1 MASNDPIA
9 SKSRKPA
16 LSVEEAERFASQI
29 RPSWELLGPD
39 GSAAAFGLDDAPGV
53 AAPAAGSVSKASDTI
68 IEGIPTVAIGGSD
81 DTIPDDAGWGDDEPT
96 TAKASEEA
104 EAPPIE
110 AKPIAS
116 IGIVSKPEVPVSELP
131 LPPQVGH
138 PMIPTPGA
146 PVAPSPPAK
155 TKLGIGGTSGESA
168 PMAKPKPTRPDAAI
182 PTPAPVSAKAA
193 VAPAAGKTGASRSRP
208 GATNPGVD
216 PAHVEGAPA
225 EAEAGDDIEIP
236 ISGAPKGLL
245 LKIGGGVA
253 AVAVIVLAIKLFSGG
268 SGKPDPVTT
277 APPATATA
285 AAVTP
290 PTAATPE
297 PPRPT
302 AEAPVAAAPTATAT
316 AAPSAAATAAPT
328 AAVTAAPTAAATAA
342 PTVKEKPVVA
352 KVEAPPPV
360 VKKPTPP
367 SGGSTPPAGG
377 GKKSGGIIRET
388 PF

>member
-16 LSVEEAERFASQI
+16 LSVEDAERFASQI

-39 GSAAAFGLDDAPGV
+39 GSASAFGLDDAPGV

-68 IEGIPTVAIGGSD
+68 IEGVPTVSIGGSD
-81 DTIPDDAGWGDDEPT
+81 DAVPDEASWGDDEPT
-96 TAKASEEA
+96 TAKAEEA

-116 IGIVSKPEVPVSELP
+116 IGIPSKPEVPVSELP

-168 PMAKPKPTRPDAAI
+168 PLAKPKPTRSEAS
-182 PTPAPVSAKAA
+182 APVSAKAA

-208 GATNPGVD
+208 GPTNPDADYV
-216 PAHVEGAPA
+216 PA
-225 EAEAGDDIEIP
+225 ETEAGDDIELP

-253 AVAVIVLAIKLFSGG
+253 AIAVILLAIKLFSG
-268 SGKPDPVTT
+268 SGKVEPVTT
-277 APPATATA
+277 APPATATV

-290 PTAATPE
+290 PPPVATAAPE
-297 PPRPT
+297 PPK
-302 AEAPVAAAPTATAT
+302 ATAT
-316 AAPSAAATAAPT
+316 APAAPT

-342 PTVKEKPVVA
+342 PVVKEKPVVA
-352 KVEAPPPV
+352 KDEAPPPAPV
-360 VKKPTPP
+360 VKKPPPPP

>member
-39 GSAAAFGLDDAPGV
+39 GSAGAFGQDDAPGV

-68 IEGIPTVAIGGSD
+68 IEGVPTVAVGGSEEPA
-81 DTIPDDAGWGDDEPT
+81 PDDGWGDDEPRA
-96 TAKASEEA
+96 AKAIEEA

-116 IGIVSKPEVPVSELP
+116 IGITSKAEAPVSELP

-138 PMIPTPGA
+138 PMVPTPGA

-155 TKLGIGGTSGESA
+155 TKLGIGGTSGERA
-168 PMAKPKPTRPDAAI
+168 PMAKPKPTRSDASV
-182 PTPAPVSAKAA
+182 TAPVSAKAA

-208 GATNPGVD
+208 GATTPGVD
-216 PAHVEGAPA
+216 YVPA
-225 EAEAGDDIEIP
+225 ESEAGDDIEIP

-253 AVAVIVLAIKLFSGG
+253 AIAVVLLAIKLFSGG
-268 SGKPDPVTT
+268 SSKVEPVTT
-277 APPATATA
+277 APTATV

-290 PTAATPE
+290 PTPPTPAPPE
-297 PPRPT
+297 PPKATAPT
-302 AEAPVAAAPTATAT
+302 VVAAAPTA
-316 AAPSAAATAAPT
+316 APTTAPT
-328 AAVTAAPTAAATAA
+328 A
-342 PTVKEKPVVA
+342 KEKPVVA
-352 KVEAPPPV
+352 RVEPPPPV
-360 VKKPTPP
+360 VKKPAPT

>member
-29 RPSWELLGPD
+29 RPSWEMLGPD
-39 GSAAAFGLDDAPGV
+39 GAAGAFGQDDAPGV

-68 IEGIPTVAIGGSD
+68 IEGVPTVAVGGSD
-81 DTIPDDAGWGDDEPT
+81 EPAPDDGWGDDEPKA
-96 TAKASEEA
+96 AKAIEEA

-116 IGIVSKPEVPVSELP
+116 IGITSKAEVPASELP

-138 PMIPTPGA
+138 PMVPTPGA
-146 PVAPSPPAK
+146 PIAPSPPAK
-155 TKLGIGGTSGESA
+155 TKLGIGGTSGERA
-168 PMAKPKPTRPDAAI
+168 PMAKPKPTRSDASI
-182 PTPAPVSAKAA
+182 PAPVSAKAA
-193 VAPAAGKTGASRSRP
+193 VAPAAGKTGASRSRA

-216 PAHVEGAPA
+216 YVPA
-225 EAEAGDDIEIP
+225 ETEAGDDIEIP

-253 AVAVIVLAIKLFSGG
+253 AIAVILLAIKLFSGG
-268 SGKPDPVTT
+268 SSKVEPVTT
-277 APPATATA
+277 APTATVATPPTPAPPEPPKATAT
-285 AAVTP
+285 T
-290 PTAATPE
+290 
-297 PPRPT
+297 
-302 AEAPVAAAPTATAT
+302 PVAAAPTAAPTT
-316 AAPSAAATAAPT
+316 APSAAP
-328 AAVTAAPTAAATAA
+328 TAAPTAAATTA
-342 PTVKEKPVVA
+342 PTAKEKPVVA
-352 KVEAPPPV
+352 KVEPPPPV
-360 VKKPTPP
+360 VKKPAPT

>member
-39 GSAAAFGLDDAPGV
+39 GSAGAFGQDDAPGV
-53 AAPAAGSVSKASDTI
+53 AAPAAGSVSKVSDTI
-68 IEGIPTVAIGGSD
+68 IEGVPTVAVGGSEEPA
-81 DTIPDDAGWGDDEPT
+81 PDDGWGDDEPRA
-96 TAKASEEA
+96 AKAIEEA

-116 IGIVSKPEVPVSELP
+116 IGITSKAEAPVSELP

-138 PMIPTPGA
+138 PMVPTPGA

-155 TKLGIGGTSGESA
+155 TKLGIGGTSGERA
-168 PMAKPKPTRPDAAI
+168 PMAKPKPTRSDASV
-182 PTPAPVSAKAA
+182 TAPVSAKAA

-208 GATNPGVD
+208 GATTPGVD
-216 PAHVEGAPA
+216 YVPA
-225 EAEAGDDIEIP
+225 ESEAGDDIEIP

-253 AVAVIVLAIKLFSGG
+253 AIAVILLAIKLFSGG
-268 SGKPDPVTT
+268 SSKVEPVTT
-277 APPATATA
+277 APTATV

-290 PTAATPE
+290 PTPPTPAPPE
-297 PPRPT
+297 PPKATAPT
-302 AEAPVAAAPTATAT
+302 AVAAAPTA
-316 AAPSAAATAAPT
+316 APTTAPT
-328 AAVTAAPTAAATAA
+328 A
-342 PTVKEKPVVA
+342 KEKPVVA
-352 KVEAPPPV
+352 KVEPPPPV
-360 VKKPTPP
+360 VKKPAPT

>member
-16 LSVEEAERFASQI
+16 LSVEDAERFASQI
-29 RPSWELLGPD
+29 RPSWELLGPE
-39 GSAAAFGLDDAPGV
+39 GSAAAFGQDDAPGV

-68 IEGIPTVAIGGSD
+68 IEGIPTVAIGGSEEAAHD
-81 DTIPDDAGWGDDEPT
+81 DGWGDDEPKA
-96 TAKASEEA
+96 AKTIEEA

-116 IGIVSKPEVPVSELP
+116 IGITSKAEVPASELP

-138 PMIPTPGA
+138 PMVPTPGA

-155 TKLGIGGTSGESA
+155 TKLGIGGTSGERA
-168 PMAKPKPTRPDAAI
+168 PIAKPKPTRSDASI
-182 PTPAPVSAKAA
+182 PIPAPVSAKAA
-193 VAPAAGKTGASRSRP
+193 VAPAAAKTGASRSRP
-208 GATNPGVD
+208 GTTNPGVD
-216 PAHVEGAPA
+216 YVPAAS
-225 EAEAGDDIEIP
+225 EAGDDIEIP

-253 AVAVIVLAIKLFSGG
+253 AIAVLLLAIKLFSG
-268 SGKPDPVTT
+268 SSKVEPVAT
-277 APPATATA
+277 APTATV

-290 PTAATPE
+290 PTPAPPE
-297 PPRPT
+297 PPKTTAPT
-302 AEAPVAAAPTATAT
+302 PVAAAPTAAAT
-316 AAPSAAATAAPT
+316 TTPTAAATTTPT
-328 AAVTAAPTAAATAA
+328 AVATTAPTAAATTA
-342 PTVKEKPVVA
+342 PTAKEKPVVA

-360 VKKPTPP
+360 VKKPAPT

>member
-39 GSAAAFGLDDAPGV
+39 GSAGAFGQDDAPGV

-68 IEGIPTVAIGGSD
+68 IEGVPTVAVGGSEEPAPED
-81 DTIPDDAGWGDDEPT
+81 GWGDEEPKAA
-96 TAKASEEA
+96 TAIEEA

-116 IGIVSKPEVPVSELP
+116 IGITEAPEVPVSGLP
-131 LPPQVGH
+131 LPPEVGH
-138 PMIPTPGA
+138 PRVPTPGA

-155 TKLGIGGTSGESA
+155 TKLGIGGTSGERA
-168 PMAKPKPTRPDAAI
+168 PMAKPKPTRSDA
-182 PTPAPVSAKAA
+182 TTTAPVSAKAA
-193 VAPAAGKTGASRSRP
+193 VAHAAGKTGASRSRT
-208 GATNPGVD
+208 GATNPGVND
-216 PAHVEGAPA
+216 VPA
-225 EAEAGDDIEIP
+225 ESEAGDDIEIP

-253 AVAVIVLAIKLFSGG
+253 AIAVILLAIKLFSGG
-268 SGKPDPVTT
+268 SDKVEPVTT
-277 APPATATA
+277 APTATATA

-290 PTAATPE
+290 PTPAPPE
-297 PPRPT
+297 PPKAT
-302 AEAPVAAAPTATAT
+302 AATATAAAPTA
-316 AAPSAAATAAPT
+316 APT
-328 AAVTAAPTAAATAA
+328 TAPTAAATTA
-342 PTVKEKPVVA
+342 PTAKEKPVVA

-360 VKKPTPP
+360 VKKPAPT

-377 GKKSGGIIRET
+377 GKKGGGIIRET

>member
-39 GSAAAFGLDDAPGV
+39 GSAGAFGQDDAPGV

-68 IEGIPTVAIGGSD
+68 IEGVPTVAVGGSEEPA
-81 DTIPDDAGWGDDEPT
+81 PDDGWGDDEPRA
-96 TAKASEEA
+96 AKAIEEA

-116 IGIVSKPEVPVSELP
+116 IGITSKAEAPVSELP

-138 PMIPTPGA
+138 PMVPTPGA

-155 TKLGIGGTSGESA
+155 TKLGIGGTSGERA
-168 PMAKPKPTRPDAAI
+168 PMAKPKPTRSDASV
-182 PTPAPVSAKAA
+182 TAPVSAKAA

-208 GATNPGVD
+208 GATTPGVD
-216 PAHVEGAPA
+216 YVPA
-225 EAEAGDDIEIP
+225 ESEAGDDIEIP

-253 AVAVIVLAIKLFSGG
+253 AIAVVLLAIKLFSGG
-268 SGKPDPVTT
+268 SSKVEPVTT
-277 APPATATA
+277 APTATV

-290 PTAATPE
+290 PTPPTPAPPE
-297 PPRPT
+297 PPKATAPT
-302 AEAPVAAAPTATAT
+302 AVAAAPTA
-316 AAPSAAATAAPT
+316 APTTAPT
-328 AAVTAAPTAAATAA
+328 A
-342 PTVKEKPVVA
+342 KEKPVVA
-352 KVEAPPPV
+352 RVEPPPPV
-360 VKKPTPP
+360 VKKPAPT